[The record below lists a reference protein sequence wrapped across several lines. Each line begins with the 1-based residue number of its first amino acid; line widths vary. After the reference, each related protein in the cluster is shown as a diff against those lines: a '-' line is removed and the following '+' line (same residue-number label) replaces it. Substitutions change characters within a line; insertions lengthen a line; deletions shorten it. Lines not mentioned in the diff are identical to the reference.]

1 MPHPTDAPISENAD
15 VTGPSFDDRLAR
27 RERLDAAILR
37 SLGERRVL
45 RSIRTTKPSALWDSL
60 EQVVTMASTTLWE
73 LTGTASFMDETD
85 DMFAFCAFLA
95 REIELTEG
103 LDLDAATECARMQAL
118 TDGPLPNLLPRGS
131 ELWLDGGH
139 NPGAGEMIAQTL
151 ADLEERA
158 PKPLYLVVGMMGQ
171 KDAAGFLSPFRGLA
185 RAVLTVP
192 VPAAHEPPH
201 APAALADAARGL
213 GHVAEAQAGVEA
225 ALERVRVLAK
235 GPVRVLI
242 CGSLY
247 LAGHVLALQAGT
259 AQQPN

>member
-118 TDGPLPNLLPRGS
+118 T
-131 ELWLDGGH
+131 
-139 NPGAGEMIAQTL
+139 
-151 ADLEERA
+151 
-158 PKPLYLVVGMMGQ
+158 
-171 KDAAGFLSPFRGLA
+171 
-185 RAVLTVP
+185 
-192 VPAAHEPPH
+192 
-201 APAALADAARGL
+201 ARGL
-213 GHVAEAQAGVEA
+213 STLDAITARLDQAVARTAADATSRALTRLCRELHVELSEQAMCTQARA
-225 ALERVRVLAK
+225 A
-235 GPVRVLI
+235 
-242 CGSLY
+242 
-247 LAGHVLALQAGT
+247 
-259 AQQPN
+259 